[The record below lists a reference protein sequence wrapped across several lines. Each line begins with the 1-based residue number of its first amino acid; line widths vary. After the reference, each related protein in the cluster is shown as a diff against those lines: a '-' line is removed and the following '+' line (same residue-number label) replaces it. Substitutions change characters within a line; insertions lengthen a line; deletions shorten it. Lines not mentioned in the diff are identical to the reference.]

1 METATETQEQLTTR
15 LEAMDWG
22 TLRKTA
28 VQLGI
33 CGQQKK
39 AAIIAAIVEAETAGV
54 DEDARNDRSAVL
66 DTVAGMM
73 AAETLLEVADE
84 PEPQPA
90 EPKLPRLRINDDPK
104 NALALAGALG
114 GLEGVTDTVRRANN
128 GPMKCEALRHALSHL
143 GVAAEWLRKCTRE

>member
-1 METATETQEQLTTR
+1 METATETPDQLRAR
-15 LEAMDWG
+15 LEALDWN

-28 VQLGI
+28 TQLGI
-33 CGQQKK
+33 NPKQKK
-39 AAIIAAIVEAETAGV
+39 PQIIAAIVEAEMAGEP
-54 DEDARNDRSAVL
+54 EDVEPA
-66 DTVAGMM
+66 
-73 AAETLLEVADE
+73 E
-84 PEPQPA
+84 PEPPAERVAFESTPEEPAPAA